1 MLGEEH
7 RSTLDTMNRLGD
19 LYRYEGKYADAEA
32 LLSKSLVGLRRILGD
47 EHPWTLGAMNNMAL
61 MREYQGKYTE
71 AEALFSKALEGYRRV
86 LGEEQPSTLNTT
98 NNLADLYVDQSRF
111 AEAAA
116 LLQRVLTVYGK
127 TTPDA
132 WSRYYSQRLLGAS
145 LAAQKKY
152 PEAEPLLLSGYEW
165 MVRLEPTISGVGPSD
180 SELAVSRI
188 VQLYEDW
195 GKPEQ
200 ATVWRQ
206 KLQATR
212 LSVSP

>member
-1 MLGEEH
+1 LH
-7 RSTLDTMNRLGD
+7 
-19 LYRYEGKYADAEA
+19 
-32 LLSKSLVGLRRILGD
+32 
-47 EHPWTLGAMNNMAL
+47 
-61 MREYQGKYTE
+61 
-71 AEALFSKALEGYRRV
+71 
-86 LGEEQPSTLNTT
+86 TT

-127 TTPDA
+127 TTPA
-132 WSRYYSQRLLGAS
+132 WSRYYSQSQLGAS

-165 MVRLEPTISGVGPSD
+165 MVRLEPTISGVGRSD